1 VLAGVRKLLVHRVR
15 SCTCCRG
22 YGIVRCQLCNGMGA
36 VEWVGECCD
45 RRLDVQ
51 PWEQHAL

>member
-1 VLAGVRKLLVHRVR
+1 MLAGVRKLLVHRVR